1 MDNPIFIFDT
11 QTLNLISNNLGLVS
25 TVVTI
30 LGTLILSVIA
40 FKRMKTEVK
49 KADLEYAKIATS
61 MQTEIL
67 EPLHK
72 HIMNLNTRIKTIES
86 NLDEEM
92 KLRRTCENSLS
103 KLYLQISLLEEK
115 LRINNTLSE
124 TASLIDSK

>member
-1 MDNPIFIFDT
+1 MENPIFIFDT

-25 TVVTI
+25 TIVTI
-30 LGTLILSVIA
+30 LGTLILSIIA

-67 EPLHK
+67 EPLHN
-72 HIMNLNTRIKTIES
+72 HIMNLNTRIKTIEA
-86 NLDEEM
+86 NLDDEM

-115 LRINNTLSE
+115 LRKNNSFSE
-124 TASLIDSK
+124 TESLIDSK